1 MLDIRMITCVCA
13 DSSLCDERK
22 KEKKK
27 LFTKNS
33 WTDKLGPFS
42 T

>member
-1 MLDIRMITCVCA
+1 MLDIRMITRVCT
-13 DSSLCDERK
+13 DSGLCEERGK
-22 KEKKK
+22 KN

-33 WTDKLGPFS
+33 WMDKLGPFS